1 MKLRF
6 LVIFLALAG
15 GIALQG
21 FAQWKD
27 TTDPQVA
34 KQLVSFY
41 DSALRM
47 KYEDA
52 FNEKDATA
60 LAALFT
66 EDALLVAPEG
76 LFSGRQAIEKRY
88 SDLFQR
94 SHLTSFFG
102 VRDQLNALGDELWAV
117 GKWWSLLQSGKGPV
131 TVGGYWAEIYVREGD
146 SWKIRLSIFNVTPTE
161 SPSSLHL
168 AAASPWRLHSRAF
181 GPQF

>member
-1 MKLRF
+1 
-6 LVIFLALAG
+6 
-15 GIALQG
+15 
-21 FAQWKD
+21 
-27 TTDPQVA
+27 
-34 KQLVSFY
+34 
-41 DSALRM
+41 M

-76 LFSGRQAIEKRY
+76 LFSGRQAIEERY

-102 VRDQLNALGDELWAV
+102 VRDQLNALGDELWAA

-146 SWKIRLSIFNVTPTE
+146 SWKIRLAIFNVTPTE
-161 SPSSLHL
+161 SSSSLHL
-168 AAASPWRLHSRAF
+168 TAASPWGLHPRALRPPF
-181 GPQF
+181 